1 MIPPAP
7 PDFWTKVIERVAQLV
22 WERETNG
29 AKAKP
34 AFTSVP
40 VEHLLRN
47 NSNIES
53 EPNAKCD

>member
-40 VEHLLRN
+40 IEHLLRN
-47 NSNIES
+47 NANIES
-53 EPNAKCD
+53 EPTHD